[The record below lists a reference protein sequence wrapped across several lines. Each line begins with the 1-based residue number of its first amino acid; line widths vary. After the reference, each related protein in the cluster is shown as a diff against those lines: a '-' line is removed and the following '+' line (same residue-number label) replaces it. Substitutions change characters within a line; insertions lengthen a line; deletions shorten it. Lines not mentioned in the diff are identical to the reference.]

1 MAKRKAKKKKKR
13 CAWLLLN
20 YNSNIK
26 TLCLPSELLKESKE
40 ENAKTD
46 CLATLSCPVCIHDW
60 RLPSGDLTSHLPSC
74 SAHTLSLLHWFFC
87 LHKKSWNPLLSTGW
101 LAWMSRQ
108 VPGVTSRI
116 KTAWSN
122 SSWTPTLGTCGSG
135 AAEGL
140 PEPKAGSWEQ
150 VRRSRAGSPCPSGAV
165 EFQLVEDPFL
175 LRLLITARKLVLSP
189 FHCCSHCLFSLFS
202 FNANF
207 FLNAFLI
214 YFYVFIV

>member
-1 MAKRKAKKKKKR
+1 MPRLIVWQHYPAQSA
-13 CAWLLLN
+13 
-20 YNSNIK
+20 SMIGG
-26 TLCLPSELLKESKE
+26 
-40 ENAKTD
+40 
-46 CLATLSCPVCIHDW
+46 CPVVTWPLIF
-60 RLPSGDLTSHLPSC
+60 LPVLLTPCPS
-74 SAHTLSLLHWFFC
+74 STDFFC

-108 VPGVTSRI
+108 VPGVTSHI

-122 SSWTPTLGTCGSG
+122 SSWTPMLGTCGSG

-150 VRRSRAGSPCPSGAV
+150 VRRSRASSPCPSGAV